1 MNKPMICKHTEI
13 KNIFYHNAINED
25 GWQCHCGEVL
35 GFRPDLDKL
44 LIFSKV
50 MGIMQDL
57 HEGKFIYFSNGTE
70 GEFICEHI
78 VERCKKEKRY
88 DQYFIIK
95 EIFAIRWEGHSDFWK
110 KKAEEKNDN
119 TH

>member
-1 MNKPMICKHTEI
+1 MICKHTEI

-35 GFRPDLDKL
+35 GFRPDLDRL

-57 HEGKFIYFSNGTE
+57 HEHKFIYFSNGTE
-70 GEFICEHI
+70 GESICEYI
-78 VERCKKEKRY
+78 TERCNKEKRY

-110 KKAEEKNDN
+110 KKAEEKL
-119 TH
+119 